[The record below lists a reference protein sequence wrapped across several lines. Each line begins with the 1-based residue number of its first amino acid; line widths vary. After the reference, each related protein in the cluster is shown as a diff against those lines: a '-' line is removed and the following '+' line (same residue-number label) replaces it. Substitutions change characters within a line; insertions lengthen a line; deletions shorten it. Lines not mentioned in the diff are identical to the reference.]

1 MHTKNLVNDGNATI
15 QKSLAIGLVAGA
27 ILTSNIGVSADGA
40 IATTSQSSTTE
51 VTPASDTPVVESP
64 TTPTVTETPKTEEK
78 PEVKPSEEVPTTP
91 SDVPAVPETPE
102 APKTEETPKTEEKP
116 EVKPSEEV
124 PTTPSDTPVVPETP
138 KAEDKPK
145 TEEKPEVKPS
155 EVVTEKPKPAVHV
168 PKPYE
173 NGAGSE
179 TVLHPQE
186 TGTPTATPTDDEPVI
201 TDEGYKIVDI
211 AKSVLTLENA
221 DGSRIKVKPELVG
234 GVTNEDGTVTI
245 KNSKGGLETL
255 PETGLAESMFMTLI
269 GFLLLIFGFTLLNKR
284 KQNTYT
290 YL

>member
-1 MHTKNLVNDGNATI
+1 MHTKDLVSDGNATI

-27 ILTSNIGVSADGA
+27 ILTANVGVSADGTV
-40 IATTSQSSTTE
+40 ATTSQSATE
-51 VTPASDTPVVESP
+51 VTPASDTPVVDIS
-64 TTPTVTETPKTEEK
+64 TTPTVPDAPKTEEA

-91 SDVPAVPETPE
+91 SDTPVVP
-102 APKTEETPKTEEKP
+102 ETPKTEEKP

-124 PTTPSDTPVVPETP
+124 PTTPSDTPVVPD
-138 KAEDKPK
+138 APK

-155 EVVTEKPKPAVHV
+155 EEVTEKPKPAVYV

-173 NGAGSE
+173 NGTGSE
-179 TVLHPQE
+179 TVLHPQA
-186 TGTPTATPTDDEPVI
+186 TGTPTVTPTDDEPVI

-211 AKSVLTLENA
+211 AKSILTLENA
-221 DGSRIKVKPELVG
+221 DGSRIQVKPELIG

-255 PETGLAESMFMTLI
+255 PETGLVESMLMTLI
-269 GFLLLIFGFTLLNKR
+269 GFLLLFFGFSLVNKR
-284 KQNTYT
+284 NQNAYT

>member
-1 MHTKNLVNDGNATI
+1 MQSKDLVSDGNSTI
-15 QKSLAIGLVAGA
+15 QKSLAIGLVAGT
-27 ILTSNIGVSADGA
+27 ILTANVGVSADGSV
-40 IATTSQSSTTE
+40 ATASQSTTE
-51 VTPASDTPVVESP
+51 VTPASDTPVVDISTIP
-64 TTPTVTETPKTEEK
+64 TIP
-78 PEVKPSEEVPTTP
+78 
-91 SDVPAVPETPE
+91 D
-102 APKTEETPKTEEKP
+102 APKAEERP

-138 KAEDKPK
+138 KTEETPEVKPSEEVPTTPSDTPTVPDAPK

-155 EVVTEKPKPAVHV
+155 EEITEKPKPAVYV

-173 NGAGSE
+173 NGTGSE
-179 TVLHPQE
+179 TVLHPQA
-186 TGTPTATPTDDEPVI
+186 TGTPTVTPTDDEPVI

-211 AKSVLTLENA
+211 AKSILTLENA
-221 DGSRIKVKPELVG
+221 DGSRIQVKPELVG

-255 PETGLAESMFMTLI
+255 PETGLVESMLMTLI

-284 KQNTYT
+284 NQNTYT

>member
-1 MHTKNLVNDGNATI
+1 MQTKDLARDGNSTV

-27 ILTSNIGVSADGA
+27 ILTAHAGVSADGTVT
-40 IATTSQSSTTE
+40 TTSQSTTE
-51 VTPASDTPVVESP
+51 VIPASDTPVVP
-64 TTPTVTETPKTEEK
+64 
-78 PEVKPSEEVPTTP
+78 
-91 SDVPAVPETPE
+91 
-102 APKTEETPKTEEKP
+102 ETPKTEEKP

-138 KAEDKPK
+138 KTEEKPEVKPSEEVPTTPSDTPVVPDAPK

-155 EVVTEKPKPAVHV
+155 VTEVPEKPKPAVYV

-173 NGAGSE
+173 NGTGSE
-179 TVLHPQE
+179 TVLHPQA
-186 TGTPTATPTDDEPVI
+186 TGTPTVTPTDNEPVI

-221 DGSRIKVKPELVG
+221 DGSRTQVKPELIG
-234 GVTNEDGTVTI
+234 GITNEDGTVTI

-255 PETGLAESMFMTLI
+255 PETGLVESMLMTLI
-269 GFLLLIFGFTLLNKR
+269 GFLLLFFAFSLMGKG
-284 KQNTYT
+284 KQKSYT

>member
-1 MHTKNLVNDGNATI
+1 MHTKDLVSDGNATI

-27 ILTSNIGVSADGA
+27 ILTANVGVSADGTVA
-40 IATTSQSSTTE
+40 ITSQSATE
-51 VTPASDTPVVESP
+51 VTPASDTPVVDIS
-64 TTPTVTETPKTEEK
+64 TTPTVPDAPKTEEA

-91 SDVPAVPETPE
+91 SDTPVVP
-102 APKTEETPKTEEKP
+102 ETPKTEEKP

-124 PTTPSDTPVVPETP
+124 PTTPSDTPVVPD
-138 KAEDKPK
+138 APK

-155 EVVTEKPKPAVHV
+155 EEVTEKPKPAVYV

-173 NGAGSE
+173 NGTGSE
-179 TVLHPQE
+179 TVLHPQA
-186 TGTPTATPTDDEPVI
+186 TGTPTVTPTDDEPVI

-211 AKSVLTLENA
+211 AKSILTLENA
-221 DGSRIKVKPELVG
+221 DGSRIQVKPELIG

-255 PETGLAESMFMTLI
+255 PETGLVESMLMTLI
-269 GFLLLIFGFTLLNKR
+269 GFLVLIFAFSLLNKR
-284 KQNTYT
+284 NQNAYT

>member
-1 MHTKNLVNDGNATI
+1 MQTKDLVRDGNSTV

-27 ILTSNIGVSADGA
+27 ILTANAGVNADGTV
-40 IATTSQSSTTE
+40 ATTSQSTTE
-51 VTPASDTPVVESP
+51 VIPASDTP
-64 TTPTVTETPKTEEK
+64 TA
-78 PEVKPSEEVPTTP
+78 
-91 SDVPAVPETPE
+91 SDA
-102 APKTEETPKTEEKP
+102 PKTEEKP

-124 PTTPSDTPVVPETP
+124 PTTPSDTPAVPD
-138 KAEDKPK
+138 APK

-155 EVVTEKPKPAVHV
+155 EEVPEKPKPAVYV

-179 TVLHPQE
+179 TVLHPQV
-186 TGTPTATPTDDEPVI
+186 TGTPTVTPTNNEPVI

-211 AKSVLTLENA
+211 AKSILTLENA
-221 DGSRIKVKPELVG
+221 DGSRIQVKPELIG

-255 PETGLAESMFMTLI
+255 PETGLVESMLMTLI
-269 GFLLLIFGFTLLNKR
+269 GFLLLFFAFSLVNKR
-284 KQNTYT
+284 NQNVYT

>member
-15 QKSLAIGLVAGA
+15 QQSLAIGLVAGA
-27 ILTSNIGVSADGA
+27 ILTANIGVSADGT

-51 VTPASDTPVVESP
+51 VTPASDTPVVDSS

-78 PEVKPSEEVPTTP
+78 PEVKPSEEVPT
-91 SDVPAVPETPE
+91 V
-102 APKTEETPKTEEKP
+102 
-116 EVKPSEEV
+116 
-124 PTTPSDTPVVPETP
+124 PSDTPVVPET
-138 KAEDKPK
+138 PK

-155 EVVTEKPKPAVHV
+155 EVVTEKPKPAVYV

-173 NGAGSE
+173 NGTGTE
-179 TVLHPQE
+179 TVLHPQA
-186 TGTPTATPTDDEPVI
+186 TGTPTVTPTDDEPVI

-211 AKSVLTLENA
+211 TKSVLTLENA
-221 DGSRIKVKPELVG
+221 DGSRIQVKPELVG

-255 PETGLAESMFMTLI
+255 PETGLAESMLMTLI

-284 KQNTYT
+284 NQNTYT